1 MNEQVEMGTEEV
13 PTSSDLSHEIETQ
26 LEDTA
31 MDTAV
36 DRNDD
41 MDEDRNEDT
50 GDRNEDTVALTAEA
64 ETKAEEIDYEGATQ
78 LQV

>member
-41 MDEDRNEDT
+41 VGE
-50 GDRNEDTVALTAEA
+50 DRNEDTVALTAEA
-64 ETKAEEIDYEGATQ
+64 EEIDYEGATQ

>member
-1 MNEQVEMGTEEV
+1 MGTEEV
-13 PTSSDLSHEIETQ
+13 PTSSDLSHEIGTQ
-26 LEDTA
+26 LDDIA

-50 GDRNEDTVALTAEA
+50 VALTAEA
-64 ETKAEEIDYEGATQ
+64 EAEEIDYEGATQ